1 MYTGVWKI
9 TIFNIS
15 CFILQ
20 TIQDMAMVTTE
31 TNSNSYAIYRMVP
44 FPMILSDPQSRHSS
58 MSNNK
63 LVRPVSVDSSTA
75 AAADTKSKCKLSKNL
90 LKNLKSVSKI
100 SSTVFL
106 LIRTQIMCVPSFM
119 RIRQTVRQAIW
130 KKFDNTQTSRQP
142 ITVGDFKF
150 R

>member
-20 TIQDMAMVTTE
+20 TIQDMAMVTME

-63 LVRPVSVDSSTA
+63 LVRPVSVDSSIA
-75 AAADTKSKCKLSKNL
+75 AAADTKSKCKLS
-90 LKNLKSVSKI
+90 KNLKSVSKI

-106 LIRTQIMCVPSFM
+106 LIRTQIMCAKFHENQTNCRTSNLKKVWQHTDIQTANHSGWLSFAK
-119 RIRQTVRQAIW
+119 T
-130 KKFDNTQTSRQP
+130 
-142 ITVGDFKF
+142 
-150 R
+150 